1 MDETDGIVG
10 VVFMV
15 LDPGKVK
22 IVMVCLVHVLSLCST
37 SSV

>member
-1 MDETDGIVG
+1 MVEADRIVG

-22 IVMVCLVHVLSLCST
+22 IVMVCLVDVLSLCST